1 MVLKVVVVVFA
12 EMVVIMMMAI
22 MAWMTLRRRGTVEPN
37 LRNSWI
43 STVSPQT

>member
-1 MVLKVVVVVFA
+1 MVLKVVVFA